1 MIMNT
6 KKTKDD
12 DNNLKEDNIKEDI
25 LKEDNSIS
33 VIMVSHRINFLM
45 KCNKIIVFSKGKIIQ
60 FDTPENLIKDKN
72 NIFYKLYSLSINQ

>member
-45 KCNKIIVFSKGKIIQ
+45 KCNSFFKR
-60 FDTPENLIKDKN
+60 KN
-72 NIFYKLYSLSINQ
+72 NTIW